1 MSVAISPDLALL
13 HLFVK
18 SAETR
23 LTLSEKQNVLKGS
36 YVNYDGGKKA
46 KFTNKIPTIKVYL
59 LTHQSL

>member
-36 YVNYDGGKKA
+36 YVNYDGEKKL
-46 KFTNKIPTIKVYL
+46 NLPIKYL
-59 LTHQSL
+59 P